1 MILTHDDGMTE
12 LLDRAIARVRMLP
25 SETQDELAGVLLR
38 LAGEDEPV
46 YRINPEEE
54 ASFVNSRAQAARRD
68 FASDEQ
74 IRAIW
79 AKHGL

>member
-1 MILTHDDGMTE
+1 MTE

-38 LAGEDEPV
+38 LAGEEEPV
-46 YRINPEEE
+46 DRLSPEEE
-54 ASFVNSRAQAARRD
+54 ASFANSRAQAARRD

>member
-12 LLDRAIARVRMLP
+12 LLDRAIARVRTLP
-25 SETQDELAGVLLR
+25 SEAQDELASVLLR
-38 LAGEDEPV
+38 LAGEEESV
-46 YRINPEEE
+46 YRLTPEEE
-54 ASFVNSRAQAARRD
+54 ASFADSRAQAARRD

>member
-1 MILTHDDGMTE
+1 MTE
-12 LLDRAIARVRMLP
+12 LLDRAIARVRTLP
-25 SETQDELAGVLLR
+25 SETQDELASVLLR
-38 LAGEDEPV
+38 LAGEDESV
-46 YRINPEEE
+46 LRLSPEEE
-54 ASFVNSRAQAARRD
+54 ASFANSRAQAARRD

>member
-1 MILTHDDGMTE
+1 MTE

-38 LAGEDEPV
+38 LAGEDEAV
-46 YRINPEEE
+46 YRISPEEE